1 MEGEYAAVAAEY
13 NERGFAVVRGFM
25 PPDEL
30 AESLARLDDY
40 WRQVLPRMPTTRAF
54 FSDNDDLQSVRM
66 IDFGGSPQAAP
77 ELGTH
82 DH

>member
-30 AESLARLDDY
+30 EESLARLDDY

-54 FSDNDDLQSVRM
+54 FSDSDDLQN
-66 IDFGGSPQAAP
+66 G
-77 ELGTH
+77 
-82 DH
+82 